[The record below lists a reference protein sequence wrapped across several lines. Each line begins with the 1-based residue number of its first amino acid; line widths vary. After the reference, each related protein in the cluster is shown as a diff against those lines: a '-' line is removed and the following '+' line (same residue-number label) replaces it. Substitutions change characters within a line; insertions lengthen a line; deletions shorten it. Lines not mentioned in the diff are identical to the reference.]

1 MSSFLVL
8 SFDSSILD
16 GSLSD
21 GFSSFSTTVTFSLSF
36 LSSPFF
42 ESSILSSGSLFVS
55 SVVGSTFS
63 GITTVFTV
71 SSGFDGKDTF
81 GISFVVTVSSGFPLV
96 GTPFFSA

>member
-36 LSSPFF
+36 FLLSFF
-42 ESSILSSGSLFVS
+42 ESSFLLLFLSFVS
-55 SVVGSTFS
+55 SFDGSLFS
-63 GITTVFTV
+63 GITSVFTV
-71 SSGFDGKDTF
+71 SSGFDGRDTF
-81 GISFVVTVSSGFPLV
+81 ISFVVTVSSGFPLV